1 MRALFLALF
10 LWLGLG
16 PLACQEKLEEMPPG
30 VMLPIPV
37 SLGLRVIRV
46 DDIREAEGTFEATI
60 DLRLSWT
67 DPRLAFDSSREGLR
81 RRLYGGRLAH
91 KKMAEIWDPGIGF
104 ENLDDQQGQ
113 VVDEALWIDEDG
125 MVEWVRRYRGQF
137 QASFDVSNFPIDR
150 QVLPFEFLSAEHDR
164 HQVLLVEDAA
174 ALAFSSAAP
183 VMFEGWNVGIA
194 EVVSDLVTH
203 WNGTTHSQIR
213 YAITVQR
220 EPGDYIAPIF
230 TPIAAVLLVP
240 ILAIWLN
247 RWHDHRFAI
256 ESFEF
261 MNIAVG
267 GLFATIALTL
277 AVYSSYPFL
286 ADGRNVV
293 GRLFTLNYVL
303 LAVAGVIILV
313 LFRSQRG
320 HHPPFSPGVA
330 LEIFRAACWIMPA
343 VAVTA
348 VAAIVITAL
357 P

>member
-1 MRALFLALF
+1 MRHFLVLFCLLAL
-10 LWLGLG
+10 GA
-16 PLACQEKLEEMPPG
+16 PAAEMPTDVP
-30 VMLPIPV
+30 LPIPV

-46 DDIREAEGTFEATI
+46 DGIREADGTFEATI

-67 DPRLAFDSSREGLR
+67 DPRLAFDPSTQGTR
-81 RRLYGGRLAH
+81 RRLYGGRQAH
-91 KKMAEIWDPGIGF
+91 QRMSEIWDPGIQF
-104 ENLDDQQGQ
+104 ENLRDQRGQ
-113 VVDEALWIDEDG
+113 VVDEALWVDDHG
-125 MVEWVRRYRGQF
+125 LVEWVRRYRGQF
-137 QASFDVSNFPIDR
+137 EANFDVSNFPIDR
-150 QVLPFEFLSAEHDR
+150 QVLPFIFLSAEHDR
-164 HQVLLVEDAA
+164 HQVVLVDDAA
-174 ALAFSSAAP
+174 ATAFSDSAA
-183 VMFEGWNVGIA
+183 VSLDGWQVGTE
-194 EVVSDLVTH
+194 EVITDLVTH
-203 WNGTTHSQIR
+203 WNGTTHSQVR
-213 YAITVQR
+213 YTITAQR

-230 TPIAAVLLVP
+230 TPIAAVILVP

-247 RWHDHRFAI
+247 RWHDGRFAI

-303 LAVAGVIILV
+303 LAVSGVIILV
-313 LFRSQRG
+313 LFRNQRG

-330 LEIFRAACWIMPA
+330 VELFRAACWIMPA
-343 VAVTA
+343 IAVTA